1 MSENSENNNINLDTP
16 IRKISDMYQ
25 DWFLDYASYVILE
38 RAVPNMDDGLKP
50 VQRRILHSM
59 KNIHDSRYHK
69 VANIIGHTMQ
79 YHPHGDQAIGD
90 ALVALGQKDL
100 LIDPQGNWGDVRTGD
115 KAAAPRYIE
124 ARLTPF
130 ALEVLYNKNITKF
143 QKSYDGRNNEPKFLP
158 AKFPLLLAQGAEG
171 IAVGLSTKI
180 LPHNFNDLVKASISI
195 LKDKPF
201 TIYPDFHNGGMID
214 ITNYN
219 NGKKGGKVRVRSN
232 IEIVDKETLSIK
244 DLSYGVTT
252 TSLID
257 SIVKANNSNK
267 IKIKNIE
274 DNTAE
279 DVEIIIHLIKGVS
292 PTVTIDALYAFT
304 NCEVS
309 ISPNCCVI
317 IDNKPEFISVNN
329 LLRLSTARTKN
340 ILKSELNYNL
350 ILLKDKLH
358 YLTLESIFIENK
370 IYRKIEDC
378 NTWESILEVI
388 DQCLKPFKEELIREY
403 SKEDL
408 EKLVEIKI
416 KKITKYDKIK
426 HLSSIDKIKNDI
438 DEIKNN
444 ISNLNDYTIRYFKHL
459 RKTYGEKYF
468 RRTQIETFDSIS
480 ARRVIVANKKLYVNK
495 EDGFIGFGL
504 KQSEFV
510 SKCSELDNV
519 IVFLKNGNYIITKVE
534 DKKYVG
540 EDILHVGIW
549 KKNDVHMVYN
559 LVYKD
564 LLNNISYVKRF
575 SVTKIVKDKIYKIS
589 KNNSQILYLTAN
601 PNSESEIVD
610 VFLHYKSKA
619 KKKNFSYDFSIL
631 SIKSR
636 HSKGNI
642 LSKHNIRKIDR
653 KSIGESTLGGR
664 EIYLDENIGKL
675 NTESRGVYLGSF
687 NSDDSIIIFY
697 KDGTYEM
704 TSFDLSNRY
713 KMSDIYILEKLN
725 SEIVYSAV
733 HQDGKTKKIYIKRF
747 QIDTQ
752 MLTKRHCFI
761 TENRGSKIL
770 SICNYHFSDIEYS
783 YRNARGDKKTKR
795 LNVNDFIDIKGYKA
809 LGKILDNKK
818 RMSGFNFIKLDV
830 VEDADSKIV
839 DGDEVNIKASNNNED
854 TELTLF

>member
-1 MSENSENNNINLDTP
+1 MNDNPENKKLDSS

-90 ALVALGQKDL
+90 ALVALGQKNL

-130 ALEVLYNKNITKF
+130 ALEILFNKNITEF
-143 QKSYDGRNNEPKFLP
+143 QKSYDGRNDEPKFLP
-158 AKFPLLLAQGAEG
+158 VKFPLVLAQGAEG

-180 LPHNFNDLVKASISI
+180 LPHNFKDLVKASISV
-195 LKDKPF
+195 LKDKSF
-201 TIYPDFHNGGMID
+201 TIYPDFQTAGMID
-214 ITNYN
+214 VSNYN

-232 IEIVDKETLSIK
+232 IEILDKETLIIK

-252 TSLID
+252 SSLID
-257 SIVKANNSNK
+257 SIVKANNANK

-279 DVEIIIHLIKGVS
+279 SVEIIIHLIKGVS

-309 ISPNCCVI
+309 ISPNCCII
-317 IDNKPEFISVNN
+317 IDNKPEFISVNK
-329 LLRLSTARTKN
+329 LLRLSTFKTKD
-340 ILKSELNYNL
+340 ILKQELNYNL
-350 ILLKDKLH
+350 SLLEDKLH

-378 NTWESILEVI
+378 ETWDSILETI
-388 DQCLKPFKEELIREY
+388 DLNLKPFKKLFIREY
-403 SKEDL
+403 SIEDI

-416 KKITKYDKIK
+416 KKITKYDKKK
-426 HLSSIDKIKNDI
+426 HLTAIDKIKNDI

-444 ISNLNDYTIRYFKHL
+444 ILNLNDYSIRYFEHL
-459 RKTYGEKYF
+459 LKTYGDNHDRK
-468 RRTQIETFDSIS
+468 TQVETFDSIS
-480 ARRVIVANKKLYVNK
+480 ARRVIVANKKLYVNRD
-495 EDGFIGFGL
+495 EGFIGFAL
-504 KQSEFV
+504 KNSEFV
-510 SKCSELDNV
+510 SKCSEIDNV
-519 IVFLKNGNYIITKVE
+519 IIFLKNGSYLITKVE

-540 EDILHVGIW
+540 ENILHVGLW
-549 KKNDVHMVYN
+549 KKNDIHMIYN
-559 LVYKD
+559 LAYKD
-564 LLNNISYVKRF
+564 LVLGTSYVKRF
-575 SVTKIVKDKIYKIS
+575 SVTKIVKDKIYQIS
-589 KNNSQILYLTAN
+589 KNKSKIIYLTAN

-610 VFLHYKSKA
+610 IFLHHKSKA
-619 KKKNFSYDFSIL
+619 KKKNFNYDFSDL
-631 SIKSR
+631 SIKNR
-636 HSKGNI
+636 NSKGNI
-642 LSKHNIRKIDR
+642 LSKHNIRKIER
-653 KSIGESTLGGR
+653 KSLGESTLGGR
-664 EIYLDENIGKL
+664 EIYIDENIGKL
-675 NTESRGVYLGSF
+675 NNENRGQFLGSF
-687 NSDDSIIIFY
+687 NSEDKIIVFY
-697 KDGTYEM
+697 KDGSYEM

-713 KMSDIYILEKLN
+713 KMSDIYLMEKFS
-725 SEIVYSAV
+725 SENVYSSI

-747 QIDTQ
+747 KVETNSL
-752 MLTKRHCFI
+752 MKRYSFI
-761 TENRGSKIL
+761 TENRGSKL
-770 SICNYHFSDIEYS
+770 LAFSSFKSLDIEYN
-783 YRNARGDKKTKR
+783 YRVSNGTKRTKR
-795 LNVNDFIDIKGYKA
+795 LNVNKFIDVKGYKA

-818 RMSGFNFIKLDV
+818 RMSAYNFIKLD
-830 VEDADSKIV
+830 DV
-839 DGDEVNIKASNNNED
+839 DHLNEIPDNIKKED
-854 TELTLF
+854 VIKLNSDNDDKELTLF

>member
-1 MSENSENNNINLDTP
+1 MNDNPENKKLDSS

-90 ALVALGQKDL
+90 ALVALGQKNL

-130 ALEVLYNKNITKF
+130 ALEILFNKNITEF
-143 QKSYDGRNNEPKFLP
+143 QKSYDGRNDEPKFLP
-158 AKFPLLLAQGAEG
+158 VKFPLVLAQGAEG

-180 LPHNFNDLVKASISI
+180 LPHNFKDLVKASISV
-195 LKDKPF
+195 LKDKSF
-201 TIYPDFHNGGMID
+201 TIYPDFQTAGMID
-214 ITNYN
+214 VSNYN

-232 IEIVDKETLSIK
+232 IEILDKETLIIK

-252 TSLID
+252 SSLID
-257 SIVKANNSNK
+257 SIVKANNANK

-279 DVEIIIHLIKGVS
+279 SVEIIIHLIKGVS

-309 ISPNCCVI
+309 ISPNCCII
-317 IDNKPEFISVNN
+317 IDNKPEFISVNK
-329 LLRLSTARTKN
+329 LLRLSTFKTKD
-340 ILKSELNYNL
+340 ILKQELNYNL
-350 ILLKDKLH
+350 SLLEDKLH

-378 NTWESILEVI
+378 ETWDSILETI
-388 DQCLKPFKEELIREY
+388 DLNLKPFKKLFVREY
-403 SKEDL
+403 SIEDI

-416 KKITKYDKIK
+416 KKITKYDKKK
-426 HLSSIDKIKNDI
+426 HLTAIDKIKNDI

-444 ISNLNDYTIRYFKHL
+444 ILNLNDYTIRYFEHL
-459 RKTYGEKYF
+459 LKTYGDNHDRK
-468 RRTQIETFDSIS
+468 TQVETFDSIS
-480 ARRVIVANKKLYVNK
+480 ARRVIVANKKLYVNRD
-495 EDGFIGFGL
+495 EGFIGFAL
-504 KQSEFV
+504 KNSEFV
-510 SKCSELDNV
+510 SKCSEIDNV
-519 IVFLKNGNYIITKVE
+519 IIFLKNGSYLITKVE

-540 EDILHVGIW
+540 ENILHVSLW
-549 KKNDVHMVYN
+549 KKNDIHMIYN
-559 LVYKD
+559 LAYKD
-564 LLNNISYVKRF
+564 LVLGISYVKRF
-575 SVTKIVKDKIYKIS
+575 SVTKIVKDKIYQIS
-589 KNNSQILYLTAN
+589 KNKSKIIYLTAN

-610 VFLHYKSKA
+610 IFLHHKSKA
-619 KKKNFSYDFSIL
+619 KKKNFNYDFSDL
-631 SIKSR
+631 SIKNR
-636 HSKGNI
+636 NSKGNI
-642 LSKHNIRKIDR
+642 LSKHNIRKIER
-653 KSIGESTLGGR
+653 KSLGESTLGGR
-664 EIYLDENIGKL
+664 DIYIDENIGKL
-675 NTESRGVYLGSF
+675 NNENRGQFLGSF
-687 NSDDSIIIFY
+687 NSEDKIIVFY
-697 KDGTYEM
+697 KDGSYEM

-713 KMSDIYILEKLN
+713 KMSDIYLMEKFS
-725 SEIVYSAV
+725 SENVYSSI

-747 QIDTQ
+747 KVETNSL
-752 MLTKRHCFI
+752 MKRYSFI
-761 TENRGSKIL
+761 IENRGSKL
-770 SICNYHFSDIEYS
+770 LAFTNSKSLDIEYN
-783 YRNARGDKKTKR
+783 YRVSNGTKRTKR
-795 LNVNDFIDIKGYKA
+795 LNVNKFIDVKGYKA

-818 RMSGFNFIKLDV
+818 RMSAYNFIKLDN
-830 VEDADSKIV
+830 
-839 DGDEVNIKASNNNED
+839 GDHLNEISDNIKKED
-854 TELTLF
+854 VIKLNSDNDDKELTLF

>member
-1 MSENSENNNINLDTP
+1 MNYNPENKKLDSS

-90 ALVALGQKDL
+90 ALVALGQKNL

-130 ALEVLYNKNITKF
+130 ALEILFNKNITEF
-143 QKSYDGRNNEPKFLP
+143 QKSYDGRNDEPKFLP
-158 AKFPLLLAQGAEG
+158 VKFPLVLAQGAEG

-180 LPHNFNDLVKASISI
+180 LPHNFNDLVKASISV
-195 LKDKPF
+195 LKDKSF
-201 TIYPDFHNGGMID
+201 TIYPDFQTAGMID
-214 ITNYN
+214 VSNYN

-232 IEIVDKETLSIK
+232 IEILDKETLIIK

-252 TSLID
+252 SSLID
-257 SIVKANNSNK
+257 SIVKANNANK

-279 DVEIIIHLIKGVS
+279 SVEIIIHLIKGVS

-309 ISPNCCVI
+309 ISPNCCII
-317 IDNKPEFISVNN
+317 IDNKPEFISVNK
-329 LLRLSTARTKN
+329 LLRLSTFKTKD
-340 ILKSELNYNL
+340 ILKQELNYNL
-350 ILLKDKLH
+350 SLLEDKLH

-378 NTWESILEVI
+378 ETWDSILETI
-388 DQCLKPFKEELIREY
+388 DLNLKPFKKLFVREY
-403 SKEDL
+403 SIEDI

-416 KKITKYDKIK
+416 KKITKYDKKK
-426 HLSSIDKIKNDI
+426 HLTAIDKIKNDI

-444 ISNLNDYTIRYFKHL
+444 ILNLNDYTIRYFEHL
-459 RKTYGEKYF
+459 LKTYGDNHDRK
-468 RRTQIETFDSIS
+468 TQVETFDSIS
-480 ARRVIVANKKLYVNK
+480 ARRVIVANKKLYVNRD
-495 EDGFIGFGL
+495 EGFIGFAL
-504 KQSEFV
+504 KNSEFV
-510 SKCSELDNV
+510 SKCSEIDNV
-519 IVFLKNGNYIITKVE
+519 IIFLKNGSYLITKVE

-540 EDILHVGIW
+540 ENILHVSLW
-549 KKNDVHMVYN
+549 KKNDIHMIYN
-559 LVYKD
+559 LAYKD
-564 LLNNISYVKRF
+564 LVLGISYVKRF
-575 SVTKIVKDKIYKIS
+575 SVTKIVKDKIYQIS
-589 KNNSQILYLTAN
+589 KNKSKIIYLTAN

-610 VFLHYKSKA
+610 IFLHHKSKA
-619 KKKNFSYDFSIL
+619 KKKNFNYDFSDL
-631 SIKSR
+631 SIKNR
-636 HSKGNI
+636 NSKGNI
-642 LSKHNIRKIDR
+642 LSKHNIRKIER
-653 KSIGESTLGGR
+653 KSLGESTLGGR
-664 EIYLDENIGKL
+664 EIYIDENIGKL
-675 NTESRGVYLGSF
+675 NNENRGQFLGSF
-687 NSDDSIIIFY
+687 NSEDKIIVFY
-697 KDGTYEM
+697 KDGSYEM

-713 KMSDIYILEKLN
+713 KMSDIYLMEKFS
-725 SEIVYSAV
+725 SENVYSSI

-747 QIDTQ
+747 KVETNSL
-752 MLTKRHCFI
+752 MKRYSFI
-761 TENRGSKIL
+761 TENRGSKL
-770 SICNYHFSDIEYS
+770 LAFSSFKSLDIEYN
-783 YRNARGDKKTKR
+783 YRVSNGTKRTKR
-795 LNVNDFIDIKGYKA
+795 LNVNKFIDVKGYKA

-818 RMSGFNFIKLDV
+818 RMSAYNFIKLEDV
-830 VEDADSKIV
+830 DHLNEIPD
-839 DGDEVNIKASNNNED
+839 NIKKED
-854 TELTLF
+854 VIKLNSDNDDKELTLF

>member
-1 MSENSENNNINLDTP
+1 MNDNPENKKLDSS

-90 ALVALGQKDL
+90 ALVALGQKNL

-130 ALEVLYNKNITKF
+130 ALEILFNKNITEF
-143 QKSYDGRNNEPKFLP
+143 QKSYDGRNDEPKFLP
-158 AKFPLLLAQGAEG
+158 VKFPLVLAQGAEG

-180 LPHNFNDLVKASISI
+180 LPHNFKDLVKASISV
-195 LKDKPF
+195 LKDKSF
-201 TIYPDFHNGGMID
+201 TIYPDFQTAGMID
-214 ITNYN
+214 VSNYN

-232 IEIVDKETLSIK
+232 IEILDKETLIIK

-252 TSLID
+252 SSLID
-257 SIVKANNSNK
+257 SIVKANNANK

-279 DVEIIIHLIKGVS
+279 SVEIIIHLIKGVS

-309 ISPNCCVI
+309 ISPNCCII
-317 IDNKPEFISVNN
+317 IDNKPEFISVNK
-329 LLRLSTARTKN
+329 LLRLSTFKTKD
-340 ILKSELNYNL
+340 ILKQELNYNL
-350 ILLKDKLH
+350 SLLEDKLH

-378 NTWESILEVI
+378 ETWDSILETI
-388 DQCLKPFKEELIREY
+388 DLNLKPFEKLFVKEY
-403 SKEDL
+403 SIEDI

-416 KKITKYDKIK
+416 KKITKYDKKK
-426 HLSSIDKIKNDI
+426 HLTAIDKIKNDI

-444 ISNLNDYTIRYFKHL
+444 ILNLNDYTIRYFEHL
-459 RKTYGEKYF
+459 LKTYGDNHDRK
-468 RRTQIETFDSIS
+468 TQVETFDSIS
-480 ARRVIVANKKLYVNK
+480 ARRVIVANKKLYVNRD
-495 EDGFIGFGL
+495 EGFIGFAL
-504 KQSEFV
+504 KNSEFV
-510 SKCSELDNV
+510 SKCSEIDNV
-519 IVFLKNGNYIITKVE
+519 IIFLKNGSYLITKVE

-540 EDILHVGIW
+540 ENILHVGLW
-549 KKNDVHMVYN
+549 KKNDIHMIYN
-559 LVYKD
+559 LAYKD
-564 LLNNISYVKRF
+564 LVLGTSYVKRF
-575 SVTKIVKDKIYKIS
+575 SVTKIVKDKIYQIS
-589 KNNSQILYLTAN
+589 KNKSKIIYLTAN

-610 VFLHYKSKA
+610 IFLHHKSKA
-619 KKKNFSYDFSIL
+619 KKKSFNYDFSDL
-631 SIKSR
+631 SIKNR
-636 HSKGNI
+636 NSKGNI
-642 LSKHNIRKIDR
+642 LSKHNIRKIER
-653 KSIGESTLGGR
+653 KSLGESTLGGR
-664 EIYLDENIGKL
+664 EIYIDENIGKL
-675 NTESRGVYLGSF
+675 NNENRGQFLGSF
-687 NSDDSIIIFY
+687 NSEDKIIVFY
-697 KDGTYEM
+697 KDGSYEM

-713 KMSDIYILEKLN
+713 KMSDIYLMEKFS
-725 SEIVYSAV
+725 SENVYSSI

-747 QIDTQ
+747 KVETNSL
-752 MLTKRHCFI
+752 MKRYSFI
-761 TENRGSKIL
+761 TENRGSKL
-770 SICNYHFSDIEYS
+770 LAFSSFESLDVEYNYRVSNGAK
-783 YRNARGDKKTKR
+783 RTKR
-795 LNVNDFIDIKGYKA
+795 LNVNKFIDVKGYKA

-818 RMSGFNFIKLDV
+818 RMSAYNFIKLD
-830 VEDADSKIV
+830 DV
-839 DGDEVNIKASNNNED
+839 DHLNEIPDNIKKED
-854 TELTLF
+854 VIKLNSDNDDKELTLF

>member
-1 MSENSENNNINLDTP
+1 MIEDTKNKNSNLNNS
-16 IRKISDMYQ
+16 IRKISDMYK

-130 ALEVLYNKNITKF
+130 ALEVLFNKNVTEF
-143 QKSYDGRNNEPKFLP
+143 QNSYDGRNDEPKFLP

-180 LPHNFNDLVKASISI
+180 LPHNFNDLIKASISI
-195 LKDKPF
+195 LKDNSF
-201 TIYPDFHNGGMID
+201 TIYPDFQTAGMID
-214 ITNYN
+214 ISNYN
-219 NGKKGGKVRVRSN
+219 NGKKGGKIRVRSN
-232 IEIVDKETLSIK
+232 IDILDKETLIVK
-244 DLSYGVTT
+244 DLCYGVTT
-252 TSLID
+252 SSLID

-279 DVEIIIHLIKGVS
+279 NVEIIIHLIKGVS
-292 PTVTIDALYAFT
+292 PAVTIDALYAFT
-304 NCEVS
+304 NCEIS

-317 IDNKPEFISVNN
+317 IDNKPEFISVNK
-329 LLRLSTARTKN
+329 LLRLSTFRTKN
-340 ILKSELNYNL
+340 ILKAELKYNL
-350 ILLKDKLH
+350 LLLEDKLH

-370 IYRKIEDC
+370 IYRNIENC
-378 NTWESILEVI
+378 ETWDSILDTI
-388 DQCLKPFKEELIREY
+388 DDCLKPFKNKLIRKY
-403 SKEDL
+403 DSVDL

-426 HLSSIDKIKNDI
+426 HLSNIDKIKNDI
-438 DEIKNN
+438 EEIKNN
-444 ISNLNDYTIRYFKHL
+444 ILNLNDYAIRYFEHL
-459 RKTYGEKYF
+459 KKTYGSKYS
-468 RRTQIETFDSIS
+468 RKTQVETFDSIS
-480 ARRVIVANKKLYVNK
+480 ARRVIVANKKLYVSK
-495 EDGFIGFGL
+495 EDGFIGFSL
-504 KQSEFV
+504 KDSEFV
-510 SKCSELDNV
+510 SKCSEIDNV
-519 IVFLKNGNYIITKVE
+519 IVFLSNGNYLITKVE

-540 EDILHVGIW
+540 ESIIHVGLW

-564 LLNNISYVKRF
+564 LTNKISYVKRF
-575 SVTKIVKDKIYKIS
+575 SVTKIVKDKIYQIS
-589 KNNSQILYLTAN
+589 KNKSKVLYLTAN
-601 PNSESEIVD
+601 PNSESEVVD
-610 VFLHYKSKA
+610 IYLHHTSKSKR
-619 KKKNFSYDFSIL
+619 KNFIYDFSIL

-636 HSKGNI
+636 QAKGNI
-642 LSKHNIRKIDR
+642 VSKHNIRKIDR

-664 EIYLDENIGKL
+664 ELYIDENIGKL
-675 NTESRGVYLGSF
+675 NTENRGAYLGSF
-687 NSDDSIIIFY
+687 NSEDSIIVFY

-713 KMSDIYILEKLN
+713 KMSDIYIIEKYN
-725 SEIVYSAV
+725 SSNVYSAI

-747 QIDTQ
+747 KIETQ
-752 MLTKRHCFI
+752 SLMKRYCFI
-761 TENRGSKIL
+761 TENRGSKTL
-770 SICNYHFSDIEYS
+770 SFANYKFSEIKYN
-783 YRNARGDKKTKR
+783 YRVLNGDKKTKKII
-795 LNVNDFIDIKGYKA
+795 VNDFIDVKGYKA
-809 LGKILDNKK
+809 LGRILDNKK
-818 RMSGFNFIKLDV
+818 RMSGFTFIQLKD
-830 VEDADSKIV
+830 EDPISD
-839 DGDEVNIKASNNNED
+839 DEVENVNVDNKKDSENED
-854 TELTLF
+854 SELTLF

>member
-1 MSENSENNNINLDTP
+1 MNDNPENKKLDSS

-90 ALVALGQKDL
+90 ALVALGQKNL

-130 ALEVLYNKNITKF
+130 ALEILFNKNITEF
-143 QKSYDGRNNEPKFLP
+143 QKSYDGRNDEPKFLP
-158 AKFPLLLAQGAEG
+158 VKFPLVLAQGAEG

-180 LPHNFNDLVKASISI
+180 LPHNFKDLVKASISV
-195 LKDKPF
+195 LKDKSF
-201 TIYPDFHNGGMID
+201 TIYPDFQTAGMID
-214 ITNYN
+214 VSNYS

-232 IEIVDKETLSIK
+232 IEILDKETLIIK

-252 TSLID
+252 SSLID
-257 SIVKANNSNK
+257 SIVKANNANK

-279 DVEIIIHLIKGVS
+279 SVEIIIHLIKGVS

-309 ISPNCCVI
+309 ISPNCCII
-317 IDNKPEFISVNN
+317 IDNKPEFISVNK
-329 LLRLSTARTKN
+329 LLRLSTFKTKD
-340 ILKSELNYNL
+340 ILKQELNYNL
-350 ILLKDKLH
+350 SLLEDKLH

-378 NTWESILEVI
+378 ETWDSILETI
-388 DQCLKPFKEELIREY
+388 DLNLKPFEKLFVREY
-403 SKEDL
+403 SIEDI

-416 KKITKYDKIK
+416 KKITKYDKKK
-426 HLSSIDKIKNDI
+426 HLTAIDKIKNDI

-444 ISNLNDYTIRYFKHL
+444 ILNLNDYTIRYFEHL
-459 RKTYGEKYF
+459 LKTYGDNHDRK
-468 RRTQIETFDSIS
+468 TQVETFDSIS
-480 ARRVIVANKKLYVNK
+480 ARRVIVANKKLYVNRD
-495 EDGFIGFGL
+495 EGFIGFAL
-504 KQSEFV
+504 KNSEFV
-510 SKCSELDNV
+510 SKCSEIDNV
-519 IVFLKNGNYIITKVE
+519 IIFLKNGSYLITKVE

-540 EDILHVGIW
+540 ENILHVGLW
-549 KKNDVHMVYN
+549 KKNDIHMIYN
-559 LVYKD
+559 LAYKD
-564 LLNNISYVKRF
+564 LVLGTSYVKRF
-575 SVTKIVKDKIYKIS
+575 SVTKIVKDKIYQIS
-589 KNNSQILYLTAN
+589 KNKSKIIYLTAN

-610 VFLHYKSKA
+610 IFLHHKSKA
-619 KKKNFSYDFSIL
+619 KKKSFNYDFSDL
-631 SIKSR
+631 SIKNR
-636 HSKGNI
+636 NSKGNI
-642 LSKHNIRKIDR
+642 LSKHNIRKIER
-653 KSIGESTLGGR
+653 KSLGESTLGGR
-664 EIYLDENIGKL
+664 DIYIDENIGKL
-675 NTESRGVYLGSF
+675 NNENRGQFLGSF
-687 NSDDSIIIFY
+687 NSEDKIIVFY
-697 KDGTYEM
+697 KDGSYEM

-713 KMSDIYILEKLN
+713 KMSDIYLMEKFS
-725 SEIVYSAV
+725 SENVYSSI

-747 QIDTQ
+747 KVETNSL
-752 MLTKRHCFI
+752 MKRYSFI
-761 TENRGSKIL
+761 TENRGSKL
-770 SICNYHFSDIEYS
+770 LAFSSFESLDVEYNYRVSNGTK
-783 YRNARGDKKTKR
+783 RTKR
-795 LNVNDFIDIKGYKA
+795 LNVNKFIDVKGYKA

-818 RMSGFNFIKLDV
+818 RMSAYNFIKLD
-830 VEDADSKIV
+830 DV
-839 DGDEVNIKASNNNED
+839 DHLNEIPDNIKKED
-854 TELTLF
+854 VIKLNSDNDDKELTLF

>member
-1 MSENSENNNINLDTP
+1 MNDNPENKKLDSS

-90 ALVALGQKDL
+90 ALVALGQKNL

-130 ALEVLYNKNITKF
+130 ALEILFNKNITEF
-143 QKSYDGRNNEPKFLP
+143 QKSYDGRNDEPKFLP
-158 AKFPLLLAQGAEG
+158 VKFPLVLAQGAEG

-180 LPHNFNDLVKASISI
+180 LPHNFKDLVKASISV
-195 LKDKPF
+195 LKDKSF
-201 TIYPDFHNGGMID
+201 TIYPDFQTAGMID
-214 ITNYN
+214 VSNYN

-232 IEIVDKETLSIK
+232 IEILDKETLIIK

-252 TSLID
+252 SSLID
-257 SIVKANNSNK
+257 SIVKANNANK

-279 DVEIIIHLIKGVS
+279 SVEIIIHLIKGIS

-309 ISPNCCVI
+309 ISPNCCII
-317 IDNKPEFISVNN
+317 IDNKPEFISVNK
-329 LLRLSTARTKN
+329 LLRLSTFKTKD
-340 ILKSELNYNL
+340 ILKQELNYNL
-350 ILLKDKLH
+350 SLLEDKLH

-378 NTWESILEVI
+378 ETWDSILETI
-388 DQCLKPFKEELIREY
+388 DLNLKPFEKLFVREY
-403 SKEDL
+403 SIEDI

-416 KKITKYDKIK
+416 KKITKYDKKK
-426 HLSSIDKIKNDI
+426 HLTAIDKIKNDI

-444 ISNLNDYTIRYFKHL
+444 ILNLNDYTIRYFEHL
-459 RKTYGEKYF
+459 LKTYGDNHDRK
-468 RRTQIETFDSIS
+468 TQVETFDSIS
-480 ARRVIVANKKLYVNK
+480 ARRVIVANKKLYVNRD
-495 EDGFIGFGL
+495 EGFIGFAL
-504 KQSEFV
+504 KNSEFV
-510 SKCSELDNV
+510 SKCSEIDNV
-519 IVFLKNGNYIITKVE
+519 IIFLKNGSYLITKVE

-540 EDILHVGIW
+540 ENILHVGLW
-549 KKNDVHMVYN
+549 KKNDIHTIYN
-559 LVYKD
+559 LAYKD
-564 LLNNISYVKRF
+564 LVLGTSYVKRF
-575 SVTKIVKDKIYKIS
+575 SVTKIVKDKIYQIS
-589 KNNSQILYLTAN
+589 KNKSKIIYLTAN

-610 VFLHYKSKA
+610 IFLHHKSKA
-619 KKKNFSYDFSIL
+619 KKKSFNYDFSDL
-631 SIKSR
+631 SIKNR
-636 HSKGNI
+636 NSKGNI
-642 LSKHNIRKIDR
+642 LSKHNIRKIER
-653 KSIGESTLGGR
+653 KSLGESTLGGR
-664 EIYLDENIGKL
+664 DIYIDENIGKL
-675 NTESRGVYLGSF
+675 NNENRGQFLGSF
-687 NSDDSIIIFY
+687 NSEDKIIVFY
-697 KDGTYEM
+697 KDGSYEM

-713 KMSDIYILEKLN
+713 KMSDIYLMEKFS
-725 SEIVYSAV
+725 SENVYSSI

-747 QIDTQ
+747 KVETNSL
-752 MLTKRHCFI
+752 MKRYSFI
-761 TENRGSKIL
+761 TENRDSKL
-770 SICNYHFSDIEYS
+770 LAFSSFESLDVEYNYRVSNGTK
-783 YRNARGDKKTKR
+783 RTKR
-795 LNVNDFIDIKGYKA
+795 LNVNKFIDVKGYKA

-818 RMSGFNFIKLDV
+818 RMSAYNFIKLD
-830 VEDADSKIV
+830 DV
-839 DGDEVNIKASNNNED
+839 DHLNEIPDNIKKED
-854 TELTLF
+854 VIKLNSDNDDKELTLF